1 MSVLKIGKTLSF
13 VLRKDLKKY
22 FFYVYLQGL
31 EFFVQYIMGELEEG
45 FCELF
50 VLFEE
55 DSGENF

>member
-50 VLFEE
+50 VLFEK